1 MDHKNRKYT
10 DPARPYERCLA
21 HGASALTDAEL
32 IAVILRTG
40 TRGLT
45 AEGLAGRVLDLCPAG
60 CGLPGLST
68 LTLQQLLGINGI
80 GEGKAVQLMCLAE
93 LASRAARQH
102 ARSTLTV
109 RDSGTVAGYYME
121 HLRHDEQE
129 NVICMMLDS
138 RCHFIGDELITR
150 GTCSEAP
157 LSTRDLFLAA
167 IRWRA
172 VNIVLVHNHP
182 SGDPTPSRADI
193 LITEKVREAGELLD
207 ISLVDHIIIGDRRY
221 VSLADDGY
229 WSPGTAA
236 GQRN

>member
-1 MDHKNRKYT
+1 MNRKNRKQT
-10 DPARPYERCLA
+10 DPSRPYERCLA
-21 HGASALTDAEL
+21 RGAAALTDAEL
-32 IAVILRTG
+32 VAVILRTG
-40 TRGLT
+40 TAGT
-45 AEGLAGRVLDLCPAG
+45 PAEHLAEKVLELCPKG
-60 CGLPGLST
+60 SGLPGLNM
-68 LTLQQLLGINGI
+68 LTLQQLLSITGI
-80 GEGKAVQLMCLAE
+80 GEVKAVQLMCLAE
-93 LASRAARQH
+93 LTSRVARQH

-109 RDSGTVAGYYME
+109 RDSETVAGYYME

-207 ISLVDHIIIGDRRY
+207 ISLVDHIIIWDRRY

-229 WSPGTAA
+229 WRPETRV
-236 GQRN
+236 GQRD